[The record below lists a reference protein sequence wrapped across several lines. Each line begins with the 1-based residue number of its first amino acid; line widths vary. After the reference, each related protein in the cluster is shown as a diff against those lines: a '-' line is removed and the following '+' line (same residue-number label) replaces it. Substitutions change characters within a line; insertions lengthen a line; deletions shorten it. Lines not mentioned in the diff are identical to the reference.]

1 MPKKPTIIKKQK
13 FIMLTAVP
21 DTIFLFVR
29 CRTGTNKDVRL
40 ALPAR
45 IKNIRAMY
53 PVLILNIKHKHIIN
67 RLTNVI
73 TEAFFKN
80 ITLWLWQIIKKDA
93 LIILK
98 IAAMTA
104 IIDKTIEAFEGTIIQ
119 KSSKNFLPIM
129 D

>member
-29 CRTGTNKDVRL
+29 CRTGTKRDVRL
-40 ALPAR
+40 AFPAR
-45 IKNIRAMY
+45 TKNIRAMY
-53 PVLILNIKHKHIIN
+53 PVRILNIKHKHIIN
-67 RLTNVI
+67 KLINVI

-80 ITLWLWQIIKKDA
+80 ITLWLWHILQKEA

-104 IIDKTIEAFEGTIIQ
+104 IIDRTTEAFEGAIIQ
-119 KSSKNFLPIM
+119 KSSKNFFPIIA
-129 D
+129 